1 MRMNM
6 EALLSEEQLKDIFGS
21 TDVSIS
27 ERAEYFG
34 NLWDSWEDNQVI
46 LPQKAIEQY
55 SRYKLALEYMD
66 VKKVIKDF
74 TDKHELKEMI
84 DYQIKGHVVRFADSQ
99 YAFLMRLSI

>member
-1 MRMNM
+1 M
-6 EALLSEEQLKDIFGS
+6 EALLSKEQLKDIFGS

-55 SRYKLALEYMD
+55 KNALRLGYTKSIPEIYKEAN
-66 VKKVIKDF
+66 VKFDF
-74 TDKHELKEMI
+74 TINHIKELSSFLEKELEKRQKI
-84 DYQIKGHVVRFADSQ
+84 
-99 YAFLMRLSI
+99 

>member
-1 MRMNM
+1 M
-6 EALLSEEQLKDIFGS
+6 EALLSKEQLKDIFGS
-21 TDVSIS
+21 TAVSIS

-34 NLWDSWEDNQVI
+34 NLWDSWEDNQVV